1 MIFSYIG
8 SFPYGLCLRRSVL
21 KVILIVIPLISLIFA
36 AINGKVGEMSSAILD
51 KSGEAVT
58 LAISLCGIMCF
69 WCGLM
74 RVAEAAG
81 LVEKAAKLLSPLISL
96 LFRGLKR
103 GGKAAQLIAMN
114 LAANMLGL
122 GNATTPLGINAM
134 HAIAEETGA
143 EGVADDNMIML
154 TVLNT
159 ASLQIIP
166 TTAAAQRSA
175 NGAENPMEI
184 LPCVWIVSVYAA
196 AVAIIAAKIMGRAF
210 RRRSAG

>member
-1 MIFSYIG
+1 M
-8 SFPYGLCLRRSVL
+8 
-21 KVILIVIPLISLIFA
+21 KAILIIIPLITLIFA
-36 AINGKVGEMSSAILD
+36 VINGNVGEMSSAILD
-51 KSGEAVT
+51 RSGEAVT

-81 LVEKAAKLLSPLISL
+81 LVEKAARLLSPLISL
-96 LFRGLKR
+96 LFGGLKK

-134 HAIAEETGA
+134 HAIADETGA
-143 EGVADDNMIML
+143 DGIADDNMIMFA
-154 TVLNT
+154 VLNT

-166 TTAAAQRSA
+166 TTAAALRSA

-196 AVAIIAAKIMGRAF
+196 AIAVTAAKIMGRIS
-210 RRRSAG
+210 RRRGSG

>member
-1 MIFSYIG
+1 M
-8 SFPYGLCLRRSVL
+8 
-21 KVILIVIPLISLIFA
+21 KAILIIIPLISLIFA
-36 AINGKVGEMSSAILD
+36 VINGNVGEMSSAILD
-51 KSGEAVT
+51 RSGEAVT

-81 LVEKAAKLLSPLISL
+81 LVEKAARLLSPLISL
-96 LFRGLKR
+96 LFGGLKK

-134 HAIAEETGA
+134 HAIADETGA
-143 EGVADDNMIML
+143 DGIADDNMIMFA
-154 TVLNT
+154 VLNT

-166 TTAAAQRSA
+166 TTAAALRSA

-196 AVAIIAAKIMGRAF
+196 AIAVTAAKIMGRIS
-210 RRRSAG
+210 RRRGSG

>member
-1 MIFSYIG
+1 MIIFFG
-8 SFPYGLCLRRSVL
+8 KGRRDL
-21 KVILIVIPLISLIFA
+21 KVILIVLPLISLVFA
-36 AINGKVGEMSSAILD
+36 VINGRVGEMSSSILD
-51 KSGEAVT
+51 RSGEAVT

-74 RVAEAAG
+74 KVAEASG
-81 LVEKAAKLLSPLISL
+81 LVENAARLLSPIISL
-96 LFRGLKR
+96 LFGGLKK

-166 TTAAAQRSA
+166 TTAAALRQA
-175 NGAENPMEI
+175 NGAKDPMEI

-196 AVAIIAAKIMGRAF
+196 AVAVAAAKIMGWIS
-210 RRRSAG
+210 RRSGRARGNSPKIK

>member
-1 MIFSYIG
+1 M
-8 SFPYGLCLRRSVL
+8 
-21 KVILIVIPLISLIFA
+21 KAILIIIPLISLIFA
-36 AINGKVGEMSSAILD
+36 VINGNVGEMSSAILD
-51 KSGEAVT
+51 RSGEAVT

-81 LVEKAAKLLSPLISL
+81 LVEKAARLLSPLISL
-96 LFRGLKR
+96 LFGGLKK

-134 HAIAEETGA
+134 HAIADETGA
-143 EGVADDNMIML
+143 DGIADDNMIMFA
-154 TVLNT
+154 VLNT

-166 TTAAAQRSA
+166 TTAAALRSA

-196 AVAIIAAKIMGRAF
+196 AIAVTAAKIMGRIS
-210 RRRSAG
+210 RRRGLG

>member
-1 MIFSYIG
+1 M
-8 SFPYGLCLRRSVL
+8 
-21 KVILIVIPLISLIFA
+21 KAILIIIPLISLIFA
-36 AINGKVGEMSSAILD
+36 VINGNVGDMSSAILD
-51 KSGEAVT
+51 RSGEAVT

-81 LVEKAAKLLSPLISL
+81 LVEKAARLLSPLISL
-96 LFRGLKR
+96 LFGGLKK

-134 HAIAEETGA
+134 HAIADETGA
-143 EGVADDNMIML
+143 DGIADDNMIMFA
-154 TVLNT
+154 VLNT

-166 TTAAAQRSA
+166 TTAAALRSA

-196 AVAIIAAKIMGRAF
+196 AIAVTAAKIMGRIS
-210 RRRSAG
+210 RRRGSG

>member
-1 MIFSYIG
+1 M
-8 SFPYGLCLRRSVL
+8 
-21 KVILIVIPLISLIFA
+21 KVILIVLPLVSLVFA
-36 AINGKVGEMSSAILD
+36 AINGSVGEMSAAILD
-51 KSGEAVT
+51 RSGAAVT

-81 LVEKAAKLLSPLISL
+81 LVEKAARLLSPLISL
-96 LFRGLKR
+96 LFGGLKK

-134 HAIAEETGA
+134 RAIAEETGT
-143 EGVADDNMIML
+143 EGTADDNMIML

-166 TTAAAQRSA
+166 TTAAALRQA
-175 NGAENPMEI
+175 NGAEDPMEI

-196 AVAIIAAKIMGRAF
+196 VVAVVAAKLMGRAF
-210 RRRSAG
+210 RRRSGRR

>member
-1 MIFSYIG
+1 M
-8 SFPYGLCLRRSVL
+8 
-21 KVILIVIPLISLIFA
+21 KAILIIIPLISLIFA
-36 AINGKVGEMSSAILD
+36 VINGNVGEMSSAILD
-51 KSGEAVT
+51 RSGEAVT

-81 LVEKAAKLLSPLISL
+81 LVEKAARLLSPLISL
-96 LFRGLKR
+96 LFGGLKK

-134 HAIAEETGA
+134 HAIADETGA
-143 EGVADDNMIML
+143 DGIADDNMIML
-154 TVLNT
+154 AVLNT

-166 TTAAAQRSA
+166 TTAAALRSA

-196 AVAIIAAKIMGRAF
+196 AIAVTAAKIMGRIS
-210 RRRSAG
+210 RRRGSG